1 LRYQKARTNPRLLAF
16 NELIYTMVRMENWKA
31 IIEQCQA
38 RPEGQTAKQWLAEN
52 GISDKK
58 YYYWLRRIR
67 RQAFEEM
74 QKSLPAVSE
83 SSNTVVPFAEIPVA
97 DPGETETILE
107 LSIRTRKTSLEI
119 TTTVSESTLIEIV
132 KAVSHAL

>member
-1 LRYQKARTNPRLLAF
+1 
-16 NELIYTMVRMENWKA
+16 MENWKA

-58 YYYWLRRIR
+58 YYYWLGRIS
-67 RQAFEEM
+67 RQALEEI
-74 QKSLPAVSE
+74 QKSLSAVSE